1 MFGIQVE
8 PLLFTEG
15 HEKIFLMR
23 LTVLSVT
30 IKSVG
35 LCTVGL
41 CTGIMYRAY
50 HDLCS

>member
-35 LCTVGL
+35 LWFGNSR
-41 CTGIMYRAY
+41 MYSIR
-50 HDLCS
+50 SI

>member
-1 MFGIQVE
+1 MLGIQFE

-15 HEKIFLMR
+15 HEENLLMR

-35 LCTVGL
+35 LWFGNSR
-41 CTGIMYRAY
+41 MYSIR
-50 HDLCS
+50 SI